1 MVISVLQWNARSL
14 IANGQEFK
22 KVIDD
27 KKSKPHVICIQ
38 ETWLKPHLD
47 FVIQG
52 YITIRK
58 DRQTGNGGGVAIFV
72 KNEISH
78 RIIEVSVE
86 HESIIVEVFLRGQ
99 SITVINFYNPCNRLS
114 VEVLESI
121 LGMGNQKAYG
131 VGILMCTILF
141 GEVITLIIMVR

>member
-1 MVISVLQWNARSL
+1 MND
-14 IANGQEFK
+14 FT

-27 KKSKPHVICIQ
+27 KKNPNHVICIQ

-58 DRQTGNGGGVAIFV
+58 DRQTGNGGGVVIFV

-78 RIIEVSVE
+78 RIIEVMNMN
-86 HESIIVEVFLRGQ
+86 Q
-99 SITVINFYNPCNRLS
+99 S
-114 VEVLESI
+114 
-121 LGMGNQKAYG
+121 
-131 VGILMCTILF
+131 
-141 GEVITLIIMVR
+141 